1 MRCPSCGDDTGIKF
15 VDFIPLTST
24 IAAISNANNALFI
37 GESEEYE
44 DTTIGVF
51 VQCVSCQ
58 YTEVTVD
65 YKHVVN
71 FDSFLMDEN

>member
-1 MRCPSCGDDTGIKF
+1 MEPDI
-15 VDFIPLTST
+15 
-24 IAAISNANNALFI
+24 ALFI